1 MSKEITEQAKLEA
14 GSVKTFKVL
23 ITTNKGS
30 KEWSFISECIHLEM
44 EAMKS
49 QYPEG
54 FTWDV
59 LEFGKDII

>member
-1 MSKEITEQAKLEA
+1 MSQTLKQQALEA
-14 GSVKTFKVL
+14 IGKNTFKIL

-30 KEWSFISECIHLEM
+30 EEWMFQSECIFLEM
-44 EAMKS
+44 ESMKS

-59 LEFGKDII
+59 LEFGKDIT

>member
-1 MSKEITEQAKLEA
+1 MIKTLKEQALEA
-14 GSVKTFKVL
+14 TGMNTFKVL